1 MRLTTRLGL
10 AAAAALAA
18 AAESAPAAAHP
29 LGDPQTV
36 RLSADGD
43 QVTAVWAAPPDDLLV
58 LGSVTGVLTDR
69 REYVFDLNPDG
80 EPEPV
85 GDSDA
90 ELLRSSDAVAD
101 YLAAKVT
108 VTQDGRACPAEVDL
122 SGLVDDGAELV
133 FSCEAEVSEVTITV
147 TALTDADPAYRTV
160 AFAEGADRDQ
170 LLYSLDSPSA
180 DWRFDAGAADPAAS
194 AAGPGWTVFA
204 VIGTVAAVVAAAVA
218 FGLRR
223 LRRAAEA

>member
-1 MRLTTRLGL
+1 MRPTTRLGL
-10 AAAAALAA
+10 TAAAALAFA
-18 AAESAPAAAHP
+18 AAPAPAAAHP

-43 QVTAVWAAPPDDLLV
+43 EVTAVWTAPPDDLLV
-58 LGSVTGVLTDR
+58 LGSITGVLADR

-101 YLAAKVT
+101 YLAANLT
-108 VTQDGRACPAEVDL
+108 VTQEGRACPAEVDL

-133 FSCEAEVSEVTITV
+133 FRCAAEVSEVTVTV

-160 AFAEGADRDQ
+160 AFAEGANRDL
-170 LLYSLDSPSA
+170 LLYSLDSPTA
-180 DWRFDAGAADPAAS
+180 DWRFDAGATDPAAL
-194 AAGPGWTVFA
+194 AAGPGWAVFA
-204 VIGTVAAVVAAAVA
+204 AIGTVAAVLAAAVA

-223 LRRAAEA
+223 LRKAAEA